1 MSGSIFVEQFQSIV
15 QKSLAQRDMMMLG
28 QRLAQMEAE
37 KKHQQE
43 IAGIRAEQIKMMS
56 QLMLLQAG
64 SGPGGQ
70 QPADPNVLKQQQEIM
85 KNIRALV
92 EKPIV
97 IQRPEPDPLEESQ
110 ISKANRDVRDL
121 LRQSAHIRQSM
132 KYTSMT

>member
-43 IAGIRAEQIKMMS
+43 IADIRAEQIKMMS

-64 SGPGGQ
+64 SGPSAQ
-70 QPADPNVLKQQQEIM
+70 QPADPNVLKQQ
-85 KNIRALV
+85 
-92 EKPIV
+92 
-97 IQRPEPDPLEESQ
+97 
-110 ISKANRDVRDL
+110 
-121 LRQSAHIRQSM
+121 
-132 KYTSMT
+132 